1 MFAERS
7 QTQAVHLGALSAAV
21 SRAGESSSKSPCPRA
36 CPLPQHPS
44 LHLPFPESH
53 AVLLRLVRGRPSL
66 ARERPVVALSRSRKS
81 RPAQKSPLSPAGQGR
96 HPPHFRGNLLL
107 LLLPEGNLNI
117 SPHYLNLSVSVPPS
131 KVKDKIRRGETVHRV
146 NKGSL

>member
-1 MFAERS
+1 M
-7 QTQAVHLGALSAAV
+7 GALSAAV
-21 SRAGESSSKSPCPRA
+21 SRAGESSSRSPCPWA

-53 AVLLRLVRGRPSL
+53 AVLLRLIRGRPSL

-81 RPAQKSPLSPAGQGR
+81 RPAQKPPLSSVGQGL
-96 HPPHFRGNLLL
+96 HPPHFTGNLLLLL

-117 SPHYLNLSVSVPPS
+117 SLHYLNPSASVPPS
-131 KVKDKIRRGETVHRV
+131 KVKDKIRRGEIVHHV
-146 NKGSL
+146 DKCSL